1 MTNRTLFSLLG
12 GVTLMPMMGAAQTQR
27 PNIIIMNI
35 DDMGYSDPSCFGGD
49 YVNTTNIDRLAS
61 EGLSL
66 TQFYTACPISSPSRV
81 GLTTG
86 MYPTRW
92 GINTFLQERVN
103 NAKNEQN
110 DFLTDRAP
118 SMARALKNSGYA
130 TGHFGKWHMGGGRD
144 VKNAQSILN
153 YGFDEY
159 VSTWESPDPDPLI
172 TSGNWIWQP
181 TDSIKRWNR
190 TAYFVDKTLD
200 FRVLNLAT
208 NTFNENETSFY
219 LKSIGGYHAAKL
231 RRYQELINA
240 YISKEMERT
249 FSAIADAGQGRLRMS
264 GTEHAQHQI
273 LHPAAARRSDGA
285 CRESLHVW

>member
-159 VSTWESPDPDPLI
+159 VSTWESPDPLI
-172 TSGNWIWQP
+172 TSGNWILQP

-190 TAYFVDKTLD
+190 TAYFVD
-200 FRVLNLAT
+200 
-208 NTFNENETSFY
+208 
-219 LKSIGGYHAAKL
+219 
-231 RRYQELINA
+231 
-240 YISKEMERT
+240 SK
-249 FSAIADAGQGRLRMS
+249 RLRDYEKTQNFFS
-264 GTEHAQHQI
+264 FVPHFSITLQKTQ
-273 LHPAAARRSDGA
+273 
-285 CRESLHVW
+285 

>member
-1 MTNRTLFSLLG
+1 
-12 GVTLMPMMGAAQTQR
+12 
-27 PNIIIMNI
+27 
-35 DDMGYSDPSCFGGD
+35 
-49 YVNTTNIDRLAS
+49 
-61 EGLSL
+61 
-66 TQFYTACPISSPSRV
+66 
-81 GLTTG
+81 

-159 VSTWESPDPDPLI
+159 VSTWESPDPLI

-190 TAYFVDKTLD
+190 TAYFVD
-200 FRVLNLAT
+200 
-208 NTFNENETSFY
+208 
-219 LKSIGGYHAAKL
+219 
-231 RRYQELINA
+231 
-240 YISKEMERT
+240 SK
-249 FSAIADAGQGRLRMS
+249 RLRVYEKTQNFFS
-264 GTEHAQHQI
+264 FVPHFSITWQKTQ
-273 LHPAAARRSDGA
+273 
-285 CRESLHVW
+285 

>member
-1 MTNRTLFSLLG
+1 
-12 GVTLMPMMGAAQTQR
+12 MPMMGAAQTQTQR

-144 VKNAQSILN
+144 VKNAPSILN

-190 TAYFVDKTLD
+190 TAYFVD
-200 FRVLNLAT
+200 
-208 NTFNENETSFY
+208 
-219 LKSIGGYHAAKL
+219 
-231 RRYQELINA
+231 
-240 YISKEMERT
+240 SK
-249 FSAIADAGQGRLRMS
+249 RLRDYEKTQNFFS
-264 GTEHAQHQI
+264 CSAFFHNFAENTVKK
-273 LHPAAARRSDGA
+273 L
-285 CRESLHVW
+285 